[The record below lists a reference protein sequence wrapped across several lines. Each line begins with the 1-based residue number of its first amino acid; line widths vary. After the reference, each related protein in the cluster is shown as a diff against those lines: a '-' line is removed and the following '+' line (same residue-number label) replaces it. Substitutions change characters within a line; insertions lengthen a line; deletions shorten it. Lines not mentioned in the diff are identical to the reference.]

1 MINYVEF
8 IKKNII
14 FTLNL
19 LIGIFIIHKSV
30 DFGRDYFV
38 NFITINQLSNFGY
51 SNIFMSMSILK
62 YIIIGVILSIF
73 GILRIK
79 K

>member
-19 LIGIFIIHKSV
+19 LIGIFIIYKSV
-30 DFGRDYFV
+30 DFGIDYFV

>member
-1 MINYVEF
+1 MEF

-14 FTLNL
+14 FILSL
-19 LIGIFIIHKSV
+19 LIGIFLIYKSV

-38 NFITINQLSNFGY
+38 NFITRNQLSNSGY

-62 YIIIGVILSIF
+62 YVIIGIILSIF
-73 GILRIK
+73 GIFRIK

>member
-1 MINYVEF
+1 MEF

-14 FTLNL
+14 FILSL
-19 LIGIFIIHKSV
+19 LIGIFLIYKSV
-30 DFGRDYFV
+30 DFGRDYFI
-38 NFITINQLSNFGY
+38 NFITRNQLSNSGY

-62 YIIIGVILSIF
+62 YVIIGIILSIF